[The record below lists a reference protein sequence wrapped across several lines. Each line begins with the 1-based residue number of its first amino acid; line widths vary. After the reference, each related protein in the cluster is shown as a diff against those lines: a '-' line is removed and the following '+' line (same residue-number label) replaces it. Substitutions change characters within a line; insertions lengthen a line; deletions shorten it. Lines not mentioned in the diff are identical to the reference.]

1 MEDSKRFSTSSHS
14 LCSGSISSYL
24 SELARCL
31 SNVSRAIVI
40 RNKALLPR
48 DSFRSHPLSDE
59 NSSEILTEALYE
71 RRRKREKKRE
81 GGQYRALFLLQS
93 GIEDSCEHRG
103 WVFIVFFERTI
114 LLVSIL
120 LETFCYYQSGPTYA
134 ENEIIS
140 FNLSKDKQ
148 SISKNERCLRTI
160 LERTFFLSIFF
171 SIIPSVYFLHT
182 LHLLTRNYILF
193 RRIIFFIRVVIF
205 IFLKKIIIARMI
217 EDLTGE
223 KQARCVAM
231 TMR

>member
-1 MEDSKRFSTSSHS
+1 MSSVSSKADSSRRYWVSVSLKNIISNTLKKRVFPLVRLPFPVKSVFLYPGDILKSEKFRRFMEDSKRFCTSSHS

-103 WVFIVFFERTI
+103 RDFHRI
-114 LLVSIL
+114 L
-120 LETFCYYQSGPTYA
+120 
-134 ENEIIS
+134 
-140 FNLSKDKQ
+140 
-148 SISKNERCLRTI
+148 
-160 LERTFFLSIFF
+160 
-171 SIIPSVYFLHT
+171 
-182 LHLLTRNYILF
+182 
-193 RRIIFFIRVVIF
+193 
-205 IFLKKIIIARMI
+205 
-217 EDLTGE
+217 
-223 KQARCVAM
+223 
-231 TMR
+231 